1 LALATGTG
9 GAVVE
14 LPNVDTGEAAV
25 ALREELDNATVE
37 DQDHLTLEQV
47 VERELAHRG
56 EGTRGLSVLTA
67 VDPSGTG

>member
-1 LALATGTG
+1 
-9 GAVVE
+9 V
-14 LPNVDTGEAAV
+14 P
-25 ALREELDNATVE
+25 LREELDDATVE

-67 VDPSGTG
+67 IDPSGTG